1 MEQIKTQDQEVKL
14 TGNLGI
20 VSLILIGIAAM
31 SPNVIYLYC
40 GIIPEITNGMYA
52 LTITI
57 TAVVMFF
64 SALSYARMSKVYQKS
79 GSVYVFTSESIGPK
93 VGFVAGWSIIA
104 DYLLL
109 PMVCYLSFGLYL
121 NAFIPSVP
129 VWVWVVIGVAIC
141 AILSILGMQI
151 AGSINSFFTI
161 VGIGFLLF
169 SFSFVVIYIAQGG
182 GAGTFF
188 DPTAYL
194 NPEVFVLDNVLTAAG
209 IFCCGFVGFDVI
221 STMSEETK
229 NPEKTI
235 PRAIILCCVICA
247 VVFIIM
253 AYILQLAWPTGY
265 LEMENPDTGI
275 LEIFVHVNAGWLVP
289 IFSVLKAFTSLM
301 CCLAGTNAVARV
313 LYNMGKTNFLPKK
326 VFGYLHPKYKTP
338 VYGIIIAAIVG
349 LLAIVFANNL
359 AAAAS
364 LISFGALTGFTF
376 TNLSCFAHY
385 YVKKPENRT
394 AAGFVKYAILPW
406 LGVIFCIYLIFSLA
420 MQAKIVGVCWLV
432 VGIVYLAIKTKGFKE
447 NPQALE
453 L

>member
-1 MEQIKTQDQEVKL
+1 MEQVKKTEQEVKL
-14 TGNLGI
+14 TGNMGLF
-20 VSLILIGIAAM
+20 SLILMGIAAM
-31 SPNVIYLYC
+31 SPNVVYLYA
-40 GIIPEITNGMYA
+40 GILPVLTKGMYA

-64 SALSYARMSKVYQKS
+64 SALSYARMSKVYQRS

-93 VGFVAGWSIIA
+93 VGFMAGWAIIA

-121 NAFIPSVP
+121 NAFIPAVP
-129 VWVWVVIGVAIC
+129 VWGWILIGVASC
-141 AILSILGMQI
+141 AVLSIMGMQI
-151 AGSINSFFTI
+151 AGSVNSFFTV

-169 SFSFVVIYIAQGG
+169 SFAFVVIYVARGG

-194 NPEVFVLDNVLTAAG
+194 NPEVFVLDNILTASG

-229 NPEKTI
+229 DPEKTI
-235 PRAIILCCVICA
+235 PKAIILCCVICA
-247 VVFIIM
+247 IAFIIM

-265 LEMENPDTGI
+265 LEMKDPDTGI
-275 LEIFVHVNAGWLVP
+275 LEMFAHVNAGWLVP

-313 LYNMGKTNFLPKK
+313 FYNMGKSNFLPKK
-326 VFGYLHPKYKTP
+326 TFGYLHPKFKTP
-338 VYGIIIAAIVG
+338 VFGIVIATAVG
-349 LLAIVFANNL
+349 LLSIAFANNL
-359 AAAAS
+359 QAAAS

-385 YVKKPENRT
+385 YVRTPANRT
-394 AAGFVKYAILPW
+394 VAGFVKYAVLPW

-420 MQAKIVGVCWLV
+420 LSAQL
-432 VGIVYLAIKTKGFKE
+432 VGIGWLAFGFVYLLIKTKGLRE
-447 NPQALE
+447 NPQAME